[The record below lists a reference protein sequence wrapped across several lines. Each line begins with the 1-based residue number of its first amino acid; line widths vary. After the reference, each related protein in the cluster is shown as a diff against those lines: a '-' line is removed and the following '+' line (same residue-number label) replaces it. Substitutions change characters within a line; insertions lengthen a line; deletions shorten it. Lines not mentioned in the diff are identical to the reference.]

1 MTFKVQN
8 RPSASAFVYKVFAQY
23 SNHLMS
29 VIYILQ
35 PCDTLNGAIKK
46 KTETL
51 IINTYFQTFILQGN
65 VVFHPSYK
73 VFQTH
78 SITELRQLQAVS
90 IEST

>member
-46 KTETL
+46 KTER
-51 IINTYFQTFILQGN
+51 GN
-65 VVFHPSYK
+65 
-73 VFQTH
+73 
-78 SITELRQLQAVS
+78 L
-90 IEST
+90 